1 MEIDLVSKGK
11 GKGKKGKYRDPIGK
25 GKSGKP
31 KGDKGFLGKG
41 KGSWQSPSPK
51 GKEGKAG
58 SASSTG
64 VCAFTAERA
73 VTGSEIAGFCMAKA
87 VRRV

>member
-31 KGDKGFLGKG
+31 
-41 KGSWQSPSPK
+41 
-51 GKEGKAG
+51 
-58 SASSTG
+58 
-64 VCAFTAERA
+64 
-73 VTGSEIAGFCMAKA
+73 
-87 VRRV
+87 